1 LLEDFSSLSKETPLH
16 DYVGKMLDPDQTRSM
31 TANETQ
37 LLADDTGIKS
47 FFSVNQTLS
56 KHEQEMEAGYHE
68 QVLDYITEWDI
79 SVTTKVDR
87 AMMLHKKLEQ
97 DVLHY
102 ENKVA
107 RLRSKAHETEAK
119 GRLLSS
125 KQSARLNRNEMKLN
139 DAWQI
144 HELECGSLC
153 NLFEE
158 IAEYGWHEL
167 YPLVKSTVEWEI
179 NHMQREKS
187 TFGFDLPAILAQL
200 KAIVPDGPT
209 DEQKAHLKKELE
221 VRRAEN
227 RSLEH
232 KVNKVEAALHKSW
245 TSKAELLKMLEDTN
259 VKI

>member
-1 LLEDFSSLSKETPLH
+1 MHE
-16 DYVGKMLDPDQTRSM
+16 YVGKMLDPDQTTNM
-31 TANETQ
+31 TANEAQ
-37 LLADDTGIKS
+37 HLADDTGIKS
-47 FFSVNQTLS
+47 FFSVNQVS
-56 KHEQEMEAGYHE
+56 SMHEQMTEAEYHE
-68 QVLDYITEWDI
+68 QVLDYTTEWDYI
-79 SVTTKVDR
+79 VTTTVEK

-125 KQSARLNRNEMKLN
+125 QQSERLNRNEMKLN
-139 DAWQI
+139 DSWQI
-144 HELECGSLC
+144 HELACGSLC

-167 YPLVKSTVEWEI
+167 YPLVKSTIEWEI
-179 NHMQREKS
+179 NRLEREKS

-200 KAIVPDGPT
+200 KAIVSDSPT

-227 RSLEH
+227 RCLEH
-232 KVNKVEAALHKSW
+232 KVNKLEAALHQSW
-245 TSKAELLKMLEDTN
+245 TSKAELLKMLKDTN
-259 VKI
+259 VEI